1 MRGCKARG
9 ARRIASDQASGSDNR
24 VHPCGRPRG
33 KQMMFMASEAM
44 IFTAYIHSTSLSSPQ
59 LSDLPT
65 DLAHREARVTI
76 VTPNCNSM
84 RVLRSWSMFCTSRC
98 RSTSAIRHRALPP
111 QQTPTYGR
119 SRECRLPRHVGAVH
133 ARLHVH
139 EVHDSQGLDKPAVA
153 RCESCRMSPH
163 RGASVT
169 VCRKLRCVHPQP
181 RRLMACQNT

>member
-1 MRGCKARG
+1 
-9 ARRIASDQASGSDNR
+9 
-24 VHPCGRPRG
+24 
-33 KQMMFMASEAM
+33 MFMASEAM

-119 SRECRLPRHVGAVH
+119 SRDCRLPRHVGAVH